1 MTEDLKTA
9 LITWPR
15 APYQCGSAEGW
26 MQKAHDRIVELEEAL
41 ADLARQKTLSEM
53 EEEDEGAEDRADFIG
68 AYDAMIGIARAA
80 LQPKAGS

>member
-26 MQKAHDRIVELEEAL
+26 MQKAHDRIVELEGAL
-41 ADLARQKTLSEM
+41 ERLSCRHVTEQPLWWQL
-53 EEEDEGAEDRADFIG
+53 E
-68 AYDAMIGIARAA
+68 ARAA

>member
-15 APYQCGSAEGW
+15 APYECGSAEGW

-41 ADLARQKTLSEM
+41 RALRLQALQSSVNDPANEWGLEALHLAN
-53 EEEDEGAEDRADFIG
+53 
-68 AYDAMIGIARAA
+68 AA